1 MAVRR
6 NSGMHNIFRLDKRTA
21 PLLGLGGKVLGGFS
35 GNGGAY
41 RLDRRD
47 GGGMHGIFR
56 LDKRAPS
63 TAAGAAV
70 GGRAT
75 RAGSNMHSVF
85 RLDRRSA
92 GSGSAGGASSMHDIF
107 RLDKRR

>member
-35 GNGGAY
+35 GHGGAY

-56 LDKRAPS
+56 LDKRGPS
-63 TAAGAAV
+63 SAAAV

-92 GSGSAGGASSMHDIF
+92 GTGGAGGASSMHDIF